1 MKKIFTLLL
10 VSLFFVGCANRG
22 YTLDNANR
30 IYTTKFGRVIAVQ
43 NVTIKAGSSG
53 SAIGGIIG
61 LIVGSQ
67 IGEGKGNV
75 AATLGGGLL
84 GSLLGAQVDTP
95 GQQLDIEL
103 DNGQTITT
111 VIKTDSKHLF
121 RPGDRVR
128 LVLDG
133 NKIVRIDLL

>member
-1 MKKIFTLLL
+1 MKKLFALLL
-10 VSLFFVGCANRG
+10 VTLFFAGCANRG

-30 IYTTKFGRVIAVQ
+30 IYTTKYGRVIAVQ
-43 NVTIKAGSSG
+43 DVTIKAGATG
-53 SAIGGIIG
+53 SAVGGVIG
-61 LIVGSQ
+61 LIIGSQ

-84 GSLLGAQVDTP
+84 GSILGAQVDTP

-103 DNGQTITT
+103 DDGRTITT
-111 VIKTDSKHLF
+111 VIKTDSKHFF